1 MFQPQRRQRCLPQF
15 TFTVPHGRAG
25 RAPSALCCPQLCL
38 SHYWTPG
45 AILMGDFYRCDS
57 WSKVLST
64 CENQVFCLQRQ
75 PGHSKIITHILKN
88 NEIGL
93 ENKMVLDIMYFI
105 CIVMFMPFVT
115 VYSSLPFI
123 FPSQQELETFF

>member
-1 MFQPQRRQRCLPQF
+1 M
-15 TFTVPHGRAG
+15 TAG
-25 RAPSALCCPQLCL
+25 VKYLALVKTR
-38 SHYWTPG
+38 S
-45 AILMGDFYRCDS
+45 FV
-57 WSKVLST
+57 SKDNLG
-64 CENQVFCLQRQ
+64 L
-75 PGHSKIITHILKN
+75 SKIITHILKN